1 MNTKGYLTIC
11 YNSFEYF
18 QVIQKSVLVLWIVD
32 SKSNLEKVL
41 YKRPFIRDFKTFWL
55 KTAISCNLVCFIA
68 VISHSKFLKLI
79 ETWIRQQKLFEL
91 TNCQVASGVPFLY
104 ILFLRMPWWLGC
116 NKFTQNNILC
126 WTLDG
131 NLLQT
136 SSFCQMLQVTQTV
149 FPWFLFSKFL
159 LFSVVKHM
167 GHWQTLSLIFFFSF
181 YCIILLASWYL

>member
-1 MNTKGYLTIC
+1 M
-11 YNSFEYF
+11 
-18 QVIQKSVLVLWIVD
+18 
-32 SKSNLEKVL
+32 L

-79 ETWIRQQKLFEL
+79 ETWIRQQKTLWAYKLSSCIRCAF
-91 TNCQVASGVPFLY
+91 FY

-126 WTLDG
+126 WTLEG

-136 SSFCQMLQVTQTV
+136 SSFCQMLQVTQQF
-149 FPWFLFSKFL
+149 FPCFCFQSFFYFL
-159 LFSVVKHM
+159 LWNIWGIDNRRPWS
-167 GHWQTLSLIFFFSF
+167 FSF
-181 YCIILLASWYL
+181 PFIASYY